1 MARVKKLVLFLI
13 IFMLA
18 AFVCLSLVSCRKDK
32 ELILASTTST
42 QDSGLFDILIPAF
55 EKATGY
61 KVKVIA
67 VGTGEAIKLGEKGEA
82 DVLLVHSRKAEDK
95 FLADG
100 FGINRKDVMHNSFLI
115 VGPKNDPAKIKGLA
129 AVDAFKAIAL
139 SQSLFVSRGDDSGTN
154 KLELDLWK
162 KAGIQPTGNWY
173 IESGLGMGE
182 TLTIANEKLGYT
194 LTDNATWLAQK
205 RNFILVALSGEDKIL
220 YNPYGVI
227 AVNPSKHPA
236 LKINYEG
243 AMAFINFI
251 TGKEGQKIIKNFGV
265 DEYGEPLFFPD
276 AILMQ

>member
-1 MARVKKLVLFLI
+1 MAKVKKLVLFLI
-13 IFMLA
+13 IFVLA
-18 AFVCLSLVSCRKDK
+18 ASVCIPLVSCRKDK

-42 QDSGLFDILIPAF
+42 QDSGLFDVLIPAF
-55 EKATGY
+55 EKAAGY

-95 FLADG
+95 FVADG
-100 FGINRKDVMHNSFLI
+100 FGINRKDVMHNNFLI
-115 VGPKNDPAKIKGLA
+115 VGPKDDPAKIKGLA
-129 AVDAFKAIAL
+129 AADAFKAIAS
-139 SQSLFVSRGDDSGTN
+139 SQSLFVSRGDDSGTY
-154 KLELDLWK
+154 K
-162 KAGIQPTGNWY
+162 KESDIWGKIDIKPSGNWY

-182 TLTIANEKLGYT
+182 TLTISNEKQGYT

-205 RNFILVALSGEDKIL
+205 RNFMLTALSGEDKIL

-227 AVNPSKHPA
+227 AVNPSKHPD

-251 TGKEGQKIIKNFGV
+251 TSEEGQKIIKNFGV
-265 DEYGEPLFFPD
+265 DKYGEPLFFPD
-276 AILMQ
+276 AIK